1 MLQPD
6 VCSARCNVNAETTLK
21 SPDINQQGA
30 SFFSF
35 LVTQLH
41 YFQLIDSVL
50 ELRPVFFAAGIKCL
64 QQTFLFRL
72 QLANLLYCENVT
84 TIIVRHRLLQAV
96 PTTLQ
101 LMVSKVN
108 DCPK

>member
-1 MLQPD
+1 MQPD
-6 VCSARCNVNAETTLK
+6 VCSARCNVNGETTLK
-21 SPDINQQGA
+21 SPDINQQGT
-30 SFFSF
+30 SFSF

-50 ELRPVFFAAGIKCL
+50 ELRPVFSAAGIKCL
-64 QQTFLFRL
+64 QQTFLLHL

-84 TIIVRHRLLQAV
+84 IIVRHRLLQAV
-96 PTTLQ
+96 PKTLQ